1 MRLRNLC
8 AMKWAAMAGLA
19 MAFCPDAVGNTIYTY
34 TGNPFE
40 SEFIAGTA
48 FDDQDFIIVSLTLS
62 SPLPANQP
70 LSVQIDDVVAFQIE
84 VVNSEGMALGS
95 STDYTILALETNANG
110 AITDWMVD
118 SPEDYQVSLTY
129 LETESYGYP
138 VDSQDYAGMFD
149 SGGDPVA
156 HGYNQQERGTWTSES
171 SAPEPSGFLLMV
183 AGGGALALLRR
194 RIRRGNARLE
204 VSRA

>member
-1 MRLRNLC
+1 
-8 AMKWAAMAGLA
+8 MKWAAIVGLA
-19 MAFCPDAVGNTIYTY
+19 MAFGPGAVGNTVYTY
-34 TGNPFE
+34 EYEGSLFQ
-40 SEFIAGTA
+40 SQYIAGPVYNT
-48 FDDQDFIIVSLTLS
+48 QEGIIVSLSLS
-62 SPLPANQP
+62 SPLPVNHP
-70 LSVQIDDVVAFQIE
+70 LDDEIDDVLAFQIDLVDYGE
-84 VVNSEGMALGS
+84 SKIVY
-95 STDYTILALETNANG
+95 STDDYTILALETDFEG
-110 AITDWMVD
+110 EITAWMID

-129 LETESYGYP
+129 LSTSSYGDP

-156 HGYNQQERGTWTSES
+156 HGYNLNEPGTWTSLTES

-183 AGGGALALLRR
+183 AGVGALALLRR